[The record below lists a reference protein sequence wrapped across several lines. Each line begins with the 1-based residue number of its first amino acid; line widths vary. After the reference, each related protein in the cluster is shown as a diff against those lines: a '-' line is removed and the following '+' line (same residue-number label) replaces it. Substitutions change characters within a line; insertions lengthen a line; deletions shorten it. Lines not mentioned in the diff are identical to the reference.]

1 MREITGIN
9 HVGLRVRDMDVARKF
24 YGQLGFEFVVGPVGP
39 EPVAIVEHPS
49 GVNINLIL
57 NATSDASKS
66 NVLMD
71 VPEKH
76 TGYTHIALEI
86 VDAEEVERQL
96 EALGIEI
103 TERVEFGGEK
113 FFFIRDPDGNV
124 IEFHQPEPGPA

>member
-1 MREITGIN
+1 MKEIARIN

-24 YGQLGFEFVVGPVGP
+24 YGQLGFEFIVGPVGP
-39 EPVAIVEHPS
+39 EPVAIIEHPS

-57 NATSDASKS
+57 NASDDASQV

-86 VDAEEVERQL
+86 TDAEEVERQIQ
-96 EALGIEI
+96 ALGIEI
-103 TERVEFGGEK
+103 TERVEFGGSR

-124 IEFHQPEPGPA
+124 MEFHKPA